1 MKNQFQN
8 PKNTHN
14 TIDFLNLPNVPNFLK
29 KDVKE
34 KLAFVGEFILRVSIL
49 ENGTL
54 IRFHLKKKLDGRNR
68 KKFNKDVAKVVEN
81 LVVGAFEPRI
91 RTLENYLDRPVHYYL
106 DPTLKLIEAGELIQE
121 GSGYH
126 ILGPKLTRLISFIE
140 RRFLK
145 LAKSMGAQPYQF
157 PALIPADYM
166 EKVKYFS
173 NFPHS
178 LSFVSHLKEDLEVI
192 EKFASLACC
201 SDGVVDFPKESYS
214 SPKAMLTP
222 TVCHHLFYA
231 LANKAIPSDGLTVTA
246 YGNCFR
252 YESTNMVSLER
263 LWNFTMREII
273 FVGSE
278 KYVKDGLDHVRRKL
292 RTVLA
297 DLQLAYKIETASDPF
312 FIGTH
317 KNQTAYQNALELKFE
332 LRALLPFKKESI
344 AVGSFNRHQDF
355 FGTQLNFVMDNGDIP
370 QTGCI
375 GLGYER
381 LAYAFVSQHGLD
393 TKNWPNRVRKYMENE
408 SL

>member
-1 MKNQFQN
+1 MKNKSQN
-8 PKNTHN
+8 LNIGHH
-14 TIDFLNLPNVPNFLK
+14 TIDFLNLPKVPNFLK

-34 KLAFVGEFILRVSIL
+34 KLVYVGEFIRKVSIL

-54 IRFHLKKKLDGRNR
+54 IRFHLKAKLDGRNR
-68 KKFNKDVAKVVEN
+68 KKFNENVAKVVEN

-91 RTLENYLDRPVHYYL
+91 RILEDYLDRPVRYNL
-106 DPTLKLIEAGELIQE
+106 DPTSKLIESGELIEE

-145 LAKSMGAQPYQF
+145 LAKNMGAQPYQF

-231 LANKAIPSDGLTVTA
+231 LADKVISSDGLIVTA

-273 FVGSE
+273 FVGYE
-278 KYVKDGLDHVRRKL
+278 KYVKEGLDLVRRKL
-292 RTVLA
+292 RSVLS
-297 DLQLAYKIETASDPF
+297 DLKLAYKIETATDPF

-332 LRALLPFKKESI
+332 VRALLPFKKESI
-344 AVGSFNRHQDF
+344 AIGSFNRHQDF
-355 FGTQLNFVMDNGDIP
+355 FGAQLNFRMENGDTP

-381 LAYAFVSQHGLD
+381 LAFAFVSQHGLD
-393 TKNWPNRVRKYMENE
+393 IKNWPKRVRKYMESE